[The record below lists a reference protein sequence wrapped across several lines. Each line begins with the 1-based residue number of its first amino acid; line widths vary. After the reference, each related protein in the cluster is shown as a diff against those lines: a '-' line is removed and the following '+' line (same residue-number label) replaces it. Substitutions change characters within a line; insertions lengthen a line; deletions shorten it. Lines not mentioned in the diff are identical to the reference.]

1 MGGSHINRPRRACR
15 SVVLPERDGPT
26 MHQLF
31 GVGEEEGSS
40 NVTLLKR
47 GGLGWSA
54 WALGW
59 YRYKVPLA
67 MRMMGSRDEG
77 VGCFMVSIGCTCC
90 V

>member
-1 MGGSHINRPRRACR
+1 
-15 SVVLPERDGPT
+15 
-26 MHQLF
+26 
-31 GVGEEEGSS
+31 
-40 NVTLLKR
+40 
-47 GGLGWSA
+47 
-54 WALGW
+54 LGW